1 MWWTDKVHEHPR
13 FLEHHWRTPSW
24 SYPLRLENRQRI
36 ESEVIPAA
44 TVVWCAG
51 MKANPLTRLSGTA
64 SAATL
69 KEQACHSR
77 CSSSG
82 CTDSAGTS
90 SLAYSDWDT
99 QPAMWS
105 ERLLQA
111 SCILTSL
118 PKLRV
123 RKWPDDASLKAYYGR
138 MNSNSSYPFRVSG
151 IPVHV
156 IDEFRQLSDDE
167 LEKHRIVRRVADKK
181 PGFPCRIS
189 LVDAEIGESMLLL
202 NFEHL
207 PGLSPYR
214 SVGPIFVRESANET
228 YSKTNEIP
236 EVLRVPGRLLSV
248 RAYDVKDIL
257 VGAGCYSCRIDRA

>member
-1 MWWTDKVHEHPR
+1 
-13 FLEHHWRTPSW
+13 
-24 SYPLRLENRQRI
+24 
-36 ESEVIPAA
+36 
-44 TVVWCAG
+44 
-51 MKANPLTRLSGTA
+51 
-64 SAATL
+64 
-69 KEQACHSR
+69 
-77 CSSSG
+77 
-82 CTDSAGTS
+82 
-90 SLAYSDWDT
+90 
-99 QPAMWS
+99 
-105 ERLLQA
+105 
-111 SCILTSL
+111 
-118 PKLRV
+118 
-123 RKWPDDASLKAYYGR
+123 

-151 IPVHV
+151 IPVHF
-156 IDEFRQLSDDE
+156 IDEFRQLSDDQ

-257 VGAGCYSCRIDRA
+257 VGADVVESAGIEQSIQGFFGDARAAYIHVHNAGPGCYSCRIDRA